1 MVRLRIGP
9 FTWLASRSHAAGR
22 RAPGAPGVRPW
33 TDTMVPSR
41 LLRTTT
47 SRSLPPVAR
56 AAGAALIGKMGSV
69 TAGGGAGPAA
79 GAAAARAAH
88 GRPPTAARRVD
99 AAARG

>member
-69 TAGGGAGPAA
+69 TAGGGGGGRGGAG
-79 GAAAARAAH
+79 GAAAGGGRAPHA
-88 GRPPTAARRVD
+88 GTDAL
-99 AAARG
+99 AAA